1 MSLPP
6 KAHFGFT
13 KLLVRDLEK
22 AARFY
27 SDVCGLTE
35 LARVE
40 AAIAGRP
47 ISEIMFNTTGEG
59 AAMFVLLK
67 FMDTDGADGRD
78 VILGFQTDDVA
89 AFVQRAVAAGGKI
102 VDPIRDDPDHGVKVG
117 FVSDPEGHLIEVVQ
131 VTAQLDIY
139 TH

>member
-1 MSLPP
+1 MSQHS

-22 AARFY
+22 SARFY
-27 SDVCGLTE
+27 TDVCGLTE

-40 AAIAGRP
+40 ASIAGRP
-47 ISEIMFNTTGEG
+47 IREIMFNTTGEG
-59 AAMFVLLK
+59 AAMFVLLN
-67 FMDTDGADGRD
+67 FMDDEGAPGKD

-89 AFVQRAVAAGGKI
+89 AFVQRAVDAGGKI
-102 VDPIRDDPDHGVKVG
+102 VDPVRDDPEHGVMVG

-131 VTAQLDIY
+131 VTEQMAVFA
-139 TH
+139 H